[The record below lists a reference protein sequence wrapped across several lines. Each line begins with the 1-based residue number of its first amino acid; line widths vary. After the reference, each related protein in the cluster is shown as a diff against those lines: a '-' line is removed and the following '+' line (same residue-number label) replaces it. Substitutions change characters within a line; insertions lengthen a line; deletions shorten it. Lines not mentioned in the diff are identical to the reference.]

1 MSARLWIGL
10 ALGALGCAAPA
21 RETPPAGDV
30 ATAADTL
37 PPPPPS
43 VPTFETRAA
52 GTLSWEEMSVRMVG
66 RETSAGLQIDITT
79 LEPSALEVAAPDIRA
94 YLEDL
99 QRRARV
105 DSGLS
110 EREIRELKTFLV
122 GFTGFEKEVHYDPTL
137 LHIRS
142 EASTYYPLRI
152 VPVSERFERRVVDLY
167 RTVYA
172 VYIFEPS
179 VDLNA
184 TLDFRYE
191 ELSSGGAWR
200 ALINRVQRA
209 RAREEKEL
217 GR

>member
-1 MSARLWIGL
+1 MSARLWIAL
-10 ALGALGCAAPA
+10 ALGALGCAAPVQ
-21 RETPPAGDV
+21 ETPPAGDV

-37 PPPPPS
+37 PPSPPAA
-43 VPTFETRAA
+43 PTFGTRAA

-66 RETSAGLQIDITT
+66 RETSAGLQIDVTT
-79 LEPSALEVAAPDIRA
+79 LEPSALEVAAPDIRVH
-94 YLEDL
+94 LEDL
-99 QRRARV
+99 LRRARV

-110 EREIRELKTFLV
+110 EREISEMKTFLV

-142 EASTYYPLRI
+142 EASTYYPRRI

-167 RTVYA
+167 QTVYA

-191 ELSSGGAWR
+191 ELSTGGAWR

-209 RAREEKEL
+209 RARQEKEL